1 MTPGP
6 CHFIRGRQSQEV
18 WKLREEGCEEVKWEG
33 ARLILLFEGQRGVWW
48 GSDRNAV
55 TYFILEPPS
64 AGQGR
69 TLRGAGCNPDFL
81 PRSIAPG
88 PARRPPHSLH
98 SPSSSACSRSGA
110 ETTSSR
116 VRRPRGA
123 APASAQPPRAPAT
136 MAPPGASLA
145 GSASARR
152 AQRRRC
158 PGRAASSAAERGA
171 GTGRSCSPAP
181 NPIEATRG
189 AARWGRLP
197 PRPAP
202 RSGPERRKSRSP
214 AATVLQAGGV
224 PGAPYFTLPFSF
236 APPPP
241 VHVNLGAWRTPGLET
256 CPSPSHTVWP
266 EVPERAMGVPKRCG
280 LASDSS
286 LEGLE
291 ML

>member
-1 MTPGP
+1 M
-6 CHFIRGRQSQEV
+6 
-18 WKLREEGCEEVKWEG
+18 KWEG
-33 ARLILLFEGQRGVWW
+33 ARLILVFEGQRGVWW
-48 GSDRNAV
+48 GTDRNAV

-69 TLRGAGCNPDFL
+69 TLRGAGCNPDFP
-81 PRSIAPG
+81 PRSIPPG

-98 SPSSSACSRSGA
+98 SPGSSACSRSGA

-116 VRRPRGA
+116 ARRPRGA
-123 APASAQPPRAPAT
+123 APAT
-136 MAPPGASLA
+136 MAPPGASWA
-145 GSASARR
+145 GSACARP
-152 AQRRRC
+152 AKHRRC

-171 GTGRSCSPAP
+171 GTGRSCSRAP

-197 PRPAP
+197 PRPVP
-202 RSGPERRKSRSP
+202 RSGPQRRKSRSP

-241 VHVNLGAWRTPGLET
+241 PPVHVNLGARRTPGLET
-256 CPSPSHTVWP
+256 RRSPSHTVWP
-266 EVPERAMGVPKRCG
+266 EVPERAMGVPKRGG